1 MHLTAASKR
10 RRTARPGSVV
20 IAALLLAALRAY
32 AQRAEDNAVTAA
44 ADAFGTT
51 VGNQTIGLYTPNNAR
66 GFSPA
71 QAENLRIEGLYFD
84 QQTNYSNQY
93 LFSGSDMR
101 VGIAAQTYAFP
112 SPTGIADYRLRVP
125 GAAPLIS
132 TVLIRGP
139 IDAFSLEI
147 DTQYPVIPDKFSLGV
162 NVATVKNFDV
172 NFARSGWARAVAL
185 LMRLQPTPSIELIPF
200 FGYTYN
206 GEHQELAT
214 VYADGVHPMP
224 LYSEQKMAAQDWSSW
239 GWKQITAGVV
249 ARWIS
254 GESWRITAG
263 LFRSVDQDAQNF
275 NDLMLGLM
283 PNGIADHVMDV
294 PPPRT
299 ASSYSGDFRVAR
311 RFTQGAHHRELMIA
325 ARGRDVERHFGGDST
340 TDFGATSIYA
350 PTLLPEPPLLFSPLS
365 VDSVRQTGIGLSY
378 RELWDNVGTLSLGAL
393 KTNYSRTIATPGQ
406 PSIPEHTSAVL
417 PTFALTI
424 DAGRRVALYGSYT
437 RGLEDSAVAPTSALN
452 RGEPPPATP
461 TWQVD
466 GGIRVLPGTN
476 IQLLLGAFTIHKSYF
491 NLDTTDIYQQL
502 GTIVSRGVE
511 GSASLNGSNG
521 LTVVAG
527 FVLLRPQLDLKV
539 PELGGSGS
547 VPVGP
552 VPRTINVNMD
562 YAPTRWHGWA
572 ATVQWTALSARAETN
587 NDLYQLPALNV
598 LNVGVR
604 YIRTFHAGKFLAR
617 LDVSNATDATGLTIS
632 SQYQVIPQL
641 NRTYTLT
648 LALDL

>member
-1 MHLTAASKR
+1 MATR
-10 RRTARPGSVV
+10 MGTRTARPALVV
-20 IAALLLAALRAY
+20 SATLLIVAPWAH

-84 QQTNYSNQY
+84 QQTTYSNNY

-125 GAAPLIS
+125 GETPLIS
-132 TVLIRGP
+132 TVLVRGP
-139 IDAFSLEI
+139 LDEASLEI
-147 DTQYPVIPDKFSLGV
+147 DTQYPVIPDTFSLGL
-162 NVATVKNFDV
+162 NVATVKNFDL
-172 NFARSGWARAVAL
+172 NFARSSWARAVAV
-185 LMRLQPTPSIELIPF
+185 LMRLQPTSSVELIPF
-200 FGYTYN
+200 FGYTDN

-224 LYSEQKMAAQDWSSW
+224 LYSEQKMSAQDWSSW
-239 GWKQITAGVV
+239 GWKQTTAGIV
-249 ARWIS
+249 ARWRLS
-254 GESWRITAG
+254 DSWRITAG

-283 PNGIADHVMDV
+283 PNGVADHVMDV

-299 ASSYSGDFRVAR
+299 ASSYSGDFRIAR
-311 RFTQGAHHRELMIA
+311 RFTQGAHHRELMVA
-325 ARGRDVERHFGGDST
+325 VRGRDVARHYGGDST
-340 TDFGATSIYA
+340 TDFGPTSIYA

-365 VDSVRQTGIGLSY
+365 LDSVRQTGVGFSY
-378 RELWDNVGTLSLGAL
+378 REIWDNVGTVSLGAL
-393 KTNYSRTIATPGQ
+393 KTNYNRSITTPGQ
-406 PSIPEHTSAVL
+406 PSNAEHTAAVL
-417 PTFALTI
+417 PTIALTV
-424 DAGRRVALYGSYT
+424 DAGRRVAFYGSYT
-437 RGLEDSAVAPTSALN
+437 RGLEDSAVAPNSALN

-466 GGIRVLPGTN
+466 GGIRVLAGAN
-476 IQLLLGAFTIHKSYF
+476 MRLLLGAFTIHKSYF
-491 NLDTTDIYQQL
+491 NLDSADIYQQL
-502 GTIVSRGVE
+502 GTIVSKGVE
-511 GSASLNGSNG
+511 GSASLSGNG

-527 FVLLRPQLDLKV
+527 FVLLRPQVDLQV

-547 VPVGP
+547 VPIGP
-552 VPRTINVNMD
+552 VPRTINVNVD
-562 YAPTRWHGWA
+562 YAPTKWRGWA
-572 ATVQWTALSARAETN
+572 ATLQWTALSARTETN
-587 NDLYQLPALNV
+587 NDLYQLPPLNV
-598 LNVGVR
+598 LNVGIR

-617 LDVSNATDATGLTIS
+617 LDVSNATNATGLTIS
-632 SQYQVIPQL
+632 SQYQVMPQL
-641 NRTYTLT
+641 GRTYTFT